1 MAKLF
6 KVKVNEFSLGMGP
19 KLLGK
24 KKGDTLYALR
34 LFPIGGYVA
43 MEGEDEESEDEN
55 SLGSKNPWQRLGIV
69 VAGAVMNLILGYI
82 IMVVLTI
89 MSGGVGT
96 TVIAKFDENAV
107 SSQYLQANDRIISV
121 NGSRVRTPNDITF
134 EFLRSKDGII
144 DMEVERQG
152 EKLKIP
158 KIQFEMDD
166 LGNDM
171 KAIHLD
177 FKVYGQK
184 LTFMNTI
191 TYSFNWAVTI
201 AKQVWVSLID
211 LLTGRFGF
219 NQLSGPVGVASAIG
233 EASGMGIDNL
243 LLMVAFITIN
253 LGVFNLL
260 PIPALDGGR
269 IVFIILEII
278 MGKPV
283 PAKYEGFVHAAGMVL
298 LLGLMVFVTFNDII
312 KLFKGML

>member
-1 MAKLF
+1 
-6 KVKVNEFSLGMGP
+6 MGP
-19 KLLGK
+19 KLWGK
-24 KKGDTLYALR
+24 QKGDTLYALR

-43 MEGEDEESEDEN
+43 MEGENEESSDQN
-55 SLGSKNPWQRLGIV
+55 SFCNKNPWKRLGIV

-82 IMVVLTI
+82 IMLTLTI

-96 TVIAKFDENAV
+96 TVISRFDNNAV
-107 SSQYLQANDRIISV
+107 SSKYLQVNDKILSV
-121 NGSRVRTPNDITF
+121 NGYKVRTPNDVTF

-144 DMEVERQG
+144 DMEVERNG
-152 EKLKIP
+152 KKIKLP
-158 KIQFEMDD
+158 NIQFEMDD
-166 LGNDM
+166 LGNGI

-177 FKVYGQK
+177 FKVYGEK
-184 LTFMNTI
+184 LTFLNTI

-201 AKQVWVSLID
+201 TKQVWLSLFD

-219 NQLSGPVGVASAIG
+219 NQLSGPVGVASAIS
-233 EASGMGIDNL
+233 EASGMGIDQL

-278 MGKPV
+278 RGKPV
-283 PAKYEGFVHAAGMVL
+283 PQKYEGYVHTAGMVL
-298 LLGLMVFVTFNDII
+298 LLALMLFVTVNDVVKI
-312 KLFKGML
+312 FKGMF

>member
-19 KLLGK
+19 KLWGK
-24 KKGDTLYALR
+24 QKGDTLYALR

-55 SLGSKNPWQRLGIV
+55 SLCNKNPWQRLGIV
-69 VAGAVMNLILGYI
+69 VAGAVMNLLLGYI
-82 IMVVLTI
+82 IMLVLTI
-89 MSGGVGT
+89 MSGRVGT

-107 SSQYLQANDRIISV
+107 SSQYLMQNDKIVSV
-121 NGSRVRTPNDITF
+121 NGSKVRTPNDITF

-144 DMEVERQG
+144 DMEVIRDG
-152 EKLKIP
+152 EKVKIP
-158 KIQFEMDD
+158 GIQFEMDD
-166 LGNDM
+166 LGDGI

-177 FKVYGQK
+177 FKIYGEK
-184 LTFMNTI
+184 LTFTNTI

-201 AKQVWVSLID
+201 AKQVWVSLGD
-211 LLTGRFGF
+211 LITGRFGF
-219 NQLSGPVGVASAIG
+219 NQLSGPIGVADAIG
-233 EASGMGIDNL
+233 KASSMGIDQL

-298 LLGLMVFVTFNDII
+298 LLGLMVFVTFNDIVKI
-312 KLFKGML
+312 FKGMF

>member
-6 KVKVNEFSLGMGP
+6 KVKVNEFALGMGP
-19 KLLGK
+19 KLWSK
-24 KKGDTLYALR
+24 QKGDTLYALR

-43 MEGEDEESEDEN
+43 MEGEDEESADEN
-55 SLGSKNPWQRLGIV
+55 SLCKKNPWQRLGIV

-82 IMVVLTI
+82 IMVTLTI

-96 TVIAKFDENAV
+96 TIISRFDNNAV
-107 SSQYLQANDRIISV
+107 SSKYLQVNDKILSV
-121 NGSRVRTPNDITF
+121 NGSKVRTPNDVTF

-144 DMEVERQG
+144 DIEVERNG
-152 EKLKIP
+152 KKVKLP
-158 KIQFEMDD
+158 DIQFEMDD
-166 LGNDM
+166 LGNGV

-177 FKVYGQK
+177 FKVYGEK
-184 LTFMNTI
+184 LTFLNTI
-191 TYSFNWAVTI
+191 TYSFNWAVTM
-201 AKQVWVSLID
+201 AKQVWLSLFD

-219 NQLSGPVGVASAIG
+219 NQLSGPVGVASAIS
-233 EASGMGIDNL
+233 EASSMGIDQL

-278 MGKPV
+278 RGKPV
-283 PAKYEGFVHAAGMVL
+283 PQKYEAYVHTAGMVL
-298 LLGLMVFVTFNDII
+298 LLALMVFVTVNDVVKI
-312 KLFKGML
+312 FKGMF